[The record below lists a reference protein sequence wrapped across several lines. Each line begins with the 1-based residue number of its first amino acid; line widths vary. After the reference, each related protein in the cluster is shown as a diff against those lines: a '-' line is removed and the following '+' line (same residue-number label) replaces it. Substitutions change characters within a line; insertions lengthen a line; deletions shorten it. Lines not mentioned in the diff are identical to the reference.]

1 MVKKVGG
8 QEQNTKQSTAKK
20 QSTQKNKTLL
30 NAKNIKTEQP
40 EINIGMIGH
49 VDHGKT
55 SLTKAMTG
63 KWTDTH
69 SEELK
74 RGISI
79 RLGYADAT
87 FFKLKTTSGEIYSTN
102 AKDGEVISKRI
113 VSFVDA
119 PGHETLM
126 TTMLSGAA
134 LMNGA
139 VLVIAANE
147 DCPQP
152 RTIEHLTALKFAGIK
167 NIVVAQNKVDLVER
181 KDALKNYEKI
191 KTFMKNYGYENAKII
206 PTVANF
212 GANIDLLI
220 KSIEENIPTPKY
232 DLKKPMK
239 MFIARSFDINKPG
252 TKIENL
258 KGAVI
263 GGSISQGIIKIGDKI
278 QLYPGIR
285 GDLTTEVLS
294 LATDEGLIK
303 EATPGGLIAVGTTLD
318 PSIAQNDTLRGQIA
332 AKPGTMAPPTDTISM
347 KTEIF
352 ERKGLENKEK
362 VEIKTNDPLVL
373 TIGTNTAVGIVI
385 KNVNKEVTMKLKNVI
400 VVEKG
405 EKIAVSKNLDN
416 QWRLIAYGE
425 VL

>member
-1 MVKKVGG
+1 MGKV
-8 QEQNTKQSTAKK
+8 AK
-20 QSTQKNKTLL
+20 S
-30 NAKNIKTEQP
+30 EQP

-55 SLTKAMTG
+55 SLTKALTG

-87 FFKLKTTSGEIYSTN
+87 FFKLKVPNGEIYSTTE
-102 AKDGEVISKRI
+102 KDGKLISKRI

-152 RTIEHLTALKFAGIK
+152 RTIEHLMALKFAGIK
-167 NIVVAQNKVDLVER
+167 NIVVAQNKVDLVTRE
-181 KDALKNYEKI
+181 DAIENYKKI
-191 KTFMKNYGYENAKII
+191 KKFLKDYGYEKAPVV
-206 PTVANF
+206 PTIANF

-220 KSIEENIPTPKY
+220 GAIEENIPTPKY

-239 MFIARSFDINKPG
+239 MFIARSFDINRPG
-252 TKIENL
+252 TKIEKL

-263 GGSISQGIIKIGDKI
+263 GGSISQGKIKVGDEI
-278 QLYPGIR
+278 QLYPGIK
-285 GDLTTEVLS
+285 GDLKTKVTS
-294 LATDEGLIK
+294 LATDLGLID
-303 EATPGGLIAVGTTLD
+303 EACPGGLIAVGTELD
-318 PSIAQNDTLRGQIA
+318 PSIAQNDTLRGQTA
-332 AKPGTMAPPTDTISM
+332 AAPGSLPNPTNNLSLSIEM
-347 KTEIF
+347 F
-352 ERKGLENKEK
+352 ERKGLDEER
-362 VEIKTNDPLVL
+362 VEIKMNDPLVL
-373 TIGTNTAVGIVI
+373 TIGTNTAIGF
-385 KNVNKEVTMKLKNVI
+385 VTKKGNNQITLNLKNE
-400 VVEKG
+400 VVAEKG
-405 EKIAVSKNLDN
+405 EKIAMSKNINN
-416 QWRLIAYGE
+416 QWRLVAYGE